1 MRVISPASHRLL
13 RIEYIV
19 DLPIFGD
26 SLRIIIVNSEVVKS
40 ELFEIKELHQLL
52 GDLIEC
58 GHGDKEFQM
67 YYDSETVYTTIP
79 KKSRILVFKKGIRF
93 SDYEGYGRSKD
104 GQIEEILKKLNDNGK
119 EQ

>member
-40 ELFEIKELHQLL
+40 ELFEIKELTEAFMNITPLIWIFGKKNKFCRMSIDSIRLEFGNVNRLL
-52 GDLIEC
+52 AI
-58 GHGDKEFQM
+58 
-67 YYDSETVYTTIP
+67 I
-79 KKSRILVFKKGIRF
+79 
-93 SDYEGYGRSKD
+93 
-104 GQIEEILKKLNDNGK
+104 
-119 EQ
+119 